1 MRKILV
7 SALALVFAVAPAMA
21 QELEKSVKVSLYD
34 QFQMVGDLGTSSST
48 KIQAITHGT
57 EKTTKS
63 DADVYFRNRRMRFG
77 ATATYGILE
86 VAFAV
91 KADKDIGNPT
101 LKVNTA
107 EATLNFMDEVALSMG
122 HVAYATF
129 SYQQSSSARLG
140 IQGLLADELA
150 DLSSMGIKLHGAVA
164 KGLFEYAL
172 TLSHGYQPLLQNS
185 SYTNSTVSN
194 VVGPGVGLQLRFNL
208 LNGETTGGSDYFLGK
223 KSAMTLGF
231 SFFYQKLAD
240 GAKYYKFKAATGST
254 ADQEHLM
261 VFDVFLKGDV
271 ALGDNSLP
279 FKLVY
284 QHVGMSPFVNTTLQH
299 TDDVASISTNTS
311 KSDFGVHLANY
322 IGQFTYGLG
331 FYIGSAKLMPAFKH
345 SIEIYTINKDYL
357 KSGGLNHQLELSLG
371 YFPFGKNLNLKIAYL
386 YTGKKT
392 VFTEVTSGTVTK
404 EDDFTKS
411 DDHKLITQVQM
422 KI

>member
-34 QFQMVGDLGTSSST
+34 QFQMVGDLG
-48 KIQAITHGT
+48 
-57 EKTTKS
+57 KTTKNDTTGTEVTTKE
-63 DADVYFRNRRMRFG
+63 DADVYFQNRRMRFG

-91 KADKDIGNPT
+91 KADKDIGSSNPT

-150 DLSSMGIKLHGAVA
+150 DLSSMGINLHGAVA
-164 KGLFEYAL
+164 NGLFEYAL

-185 SYTNSTVSN
+185 SYTNKTVAN

-208 LNGETTGGSDYFLGK
+208 LNGETTGGKDYFLGK

-240 GAKYYKFKAATGST
+240 GAKYYKFKAAAGSK

-299 TDDVASISTNTS
+299 ADGPVDLTASDLNL
-311 KSDFGVHLANY
+311 HLANY

-331 FYIGSAKLMPAFKH
+331 FYVGSLKIMPAFKH

-371 YFPFGKNLNLKIAYL
+371 YFPYGHNLNLKIAYL
-386 YTGKKT
+386 YTGAKT
-392 VFTEVTSGTVTK
+392 VFKNDTYK
-404 EDDFTKS
+404 KS